1 MDPILLLIMRIV
13 GFILAGI
20 GLFIVFAAPK
30 TVDRKGLAAERKIDP
45 GLAERFS
52 PEEQEKYKR
61 DMAIL
66 DVKLRGLIFAA
77 PGLILILIAYS

>member
-1 MDPILLLIMRIV
+1 MDPILLLVMRIA

-30 TVDRKGLAAERKIDP
+30 TVDRKGLAADRKIDP
-45 GLAERFS
+45 GLAERYT

-61 DMAIL
+61 EMAIL
-66 DVKLRGLIFAA
+66 DVKLRGLLFAA
-77 PGLILILIAYS
+77 PGFILILIAFS

>member
-30 TVDRKGLAAERKIDP
+30 TVDRKGLAADRKIDP